1 MKKKSIVLAMLLS
14 GSLLFTGC
22 GSGGS
27 DDTAASKDD
36 KSYSITF
43 VLNSRDEFTNTL
55 ADGMQEHADELGVN
69 LSMQDAA
76 NDTGKLLQFVETAKN
91 AGEDAVVVFP
101 IDSETIPTITD
112 AAGDMPIVFVNRAP
126 DDLGYLTENT
136 AYVGSKE
143 EEAGYYQ
150 GEYLAQYFKEQNI
163 DVVKPIMLLGPL
175 GAENTTKR
183 TESVK
188 QALIDSGLTVEVVVE
203 LACQWDRETAITK
216 ISPLLNT
223 ADYNC
228 IISNGDTMACGA
240 VEACISAGIDPSTI
254 PIVGINADND
264 ARACIKDGTMKMTVF
279 QDAAGQGKGALSA
292 AINLLEGNELNAG
305 TDYSVDSEYP
315 NVVWVPFEP
324 VTIDN
329 VEDYE

>member
-55 ADGMQEHADELGVN
+55 ADGMQERADELGVN

-136 AYVGSKE
+136 AYVAVSYTHLDVYKRQIMDMSDARNRKQERQARLWAYNKLIGLRGIIE
-143 EEAGYYQ
+143 AYEAGCQNRYEIA
-150 GEYLAQYFKEQNI
+150 EYLE
-163 DVVKPIMLLGPL
+163 V
-175 GAENTTKR
+175 
-183 TESVK
+183 TEGCL
-188 QALIDSGLTVEVVVE
+188 QECIE
-203 LACQWDRETAITK
+203 LYRDKYGTGTAIDNYY
-216 ISPLLNT
+216 IMFIPHL
-223 ADYNC
+223 
-228 IISNGDTMACGA
+228 A
-240 VEACISAGIDPSTI
+240 VG
-254 PIVGINADND
+254 
-264 ARACIKDGTMKMTVF
+264 KMV
-279 QDAAGQGKGALSA
+279 
-292 AINLLEGNELNAG
+292 
-305 TDYSVDSEYP
+305 
-315 NVVWVPFEP
+315 
-324 VTIDN
+324 
-329 VEDYE
+329 